1 MSKDLKRMSLENK
14 SKFFLSKLGS
24 EIREKIFNYSSL
36 EDVVLKL
43 RLLNRETSSLLKNS
57 QIVRKNKEYT
67 IREIIVQRWEK
78 FDENLRKIVDS
89 ILPYTD
95 TVMIKFS
102 SE

>member
-43 RLLNRETSSLLKNS
+43 RLLNRETSSLLKKS
-57 QIVRKNKEYT
+57 
-67 IREIIVQRWEK
+67 
-78 FDENLRKIVDS
+78 
-89 ILPYTD
+89 
-95 TVMIKFS
+95 
-102 SE
+102 

>member
-1 MSKDLKRMSLENK
+1 MSKDLKIMSLENK

-95 TVMIKFS
+95 TVMIKFC